1 VGVAA
6 INMSDLLENYVAS
19 NADEGWMTMEI
30 AKDDLKAFIT
40 VSEAPEVPSIGSE
53 EPVRKK
59 RAYTVDKKT
68 LLIPESD
75 WKQVSRSE

>member
-1 VGVAA
+1 
-6 INMSDLLENYVAS
+6 MFDLLGIYVAS
-19 NADEGWMTMEI
+19 NEDEGWMTMEM
-30 AKDDLKAFIT
+30 AKEDLRAFNT
-40 VSEAPEVPSIGSE
+40 VSEAPEVPSVGSE
-53 EPVRKK
+53 EPARKK